1 VKPEYIATLHKILV
15 NFMDED
21 YFKEQAARVR
31 QIASNADPFTKRR
44 LLDLAQKYDGRKSIR
59 RPAPLPSVTID
70 HQQHLDNHNG
80 GGDPG

>member
-1 VKPEYIATLHKILV
+1 MNEH
-15 NFMDED
+15 

-44 LLDLAQKYDGRKSIR
+44 LLDLAEKYDGRKSAR
-59 RPAPLPSVTID
+59 RPTPLPSVSMHD
-70 HQQHLDNHNG
+70 QQHTGDHNM